1 MKFALRLGALAVA
14 LVAMAMGL
22 VHLRARSACAGNQLH
37 ALYRQER
44 QLEKSCW
51 QLHLAIADLKNVDR
65 LRARAADFGDLAPPD
80 PRQRAEM
87 ASPPLPSPPAPAK
100 RRRPLELAGRPARP

>member
-1 MKFALRLGALAVA
+1 MRLALRLIALAVA

-22 VHLRARSACAGNQLH
+22 VHLRAQSACAGNQLH
-37 ALYRQER
+37 ALYRRQR

-51 QLHLAIADLKNVDR
+51 ELHLAIADLKNVDR

-80 PRQRAEM
+80 PRQRAET
-87 ASPPLPSPPAPAK
+87 PAPAPVPAK
-100 RRRPLELAGRPARP
+100 RPLELAERPAPP